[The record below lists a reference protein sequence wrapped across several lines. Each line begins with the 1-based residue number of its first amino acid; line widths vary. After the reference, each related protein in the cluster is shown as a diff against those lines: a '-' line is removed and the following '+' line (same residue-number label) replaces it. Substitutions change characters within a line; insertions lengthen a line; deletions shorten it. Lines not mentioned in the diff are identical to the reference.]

1 MSELRKQFEVIDYL
15 KRNKAKFNNVSV
27 VKVCGEIE
35 TLFDAKYSRYRMQRF
50 MEAAGVAI
58 NRHPGKGVRKTS
70 LSNMKQSSEIK
81 DQLDHMEKK
90 IDFLCDFI
98 QYVKTGEVPQ

>member
-1 MSELRKQFEVIDYL
+1 MSKLRKQFEVIDHL
-15 KRNKAKFNNVSV
+15 KRNKLKYNNVSV

-35 TLFDAKYSRYRMQRF
+35 TLFDVTYSRYRMQTF

-58 NRHPGKGVRKTS
+58 NRHAPKGVRKTS
-70 LSNMKQSSEIK
+70 LTNLKETSEIK

-90 IDFLCDFI
+90 IDFLCDYI